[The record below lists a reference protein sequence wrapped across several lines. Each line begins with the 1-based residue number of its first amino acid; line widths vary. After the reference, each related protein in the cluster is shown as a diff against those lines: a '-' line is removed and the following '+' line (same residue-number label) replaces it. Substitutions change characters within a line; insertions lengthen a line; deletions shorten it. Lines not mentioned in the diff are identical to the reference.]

1 MLNGIRS
8 GLKSSL
14 VYASLLILVLPACKT
29 PAVFESDIIP
39 AQKMTEF
46 VLMNPEEPKLAS
58 GDKITVSIWG
68 HQELSIGSI
77 NSPFVSD
84 EATGRWVMLDKIGE
98 VNLPKIGRTNLKGYN
113 VKEAGYFLEELY
125 AKHIQNPVINVR
137 IINHYVTV
145 LGEVNKPGKYQLDN
159 ESLTLVELLGQ
170 TEGYT
175 KYAKLSDIQLI
186 RNVNGEM
193 VKFPISFATLNSLN
207 KQNASIKP
215 GDIVYIPPTKKK
227 ASDITMNRVIPIAS
241 ILTGAALVLS
251 SFRK

>member
-1 MLNGIRS
+1 MVNDGIIYK
-8 GLKSSL
+8 LF
-14 VYASLLILVLPACKT
+14 VSLLFSTIFLSSCKT
-29 PAVFESDIIP
+29 PAVFESELMP
-39 AQKMTEF
+39 AHKMTEF
-46 VLMNPEEPKLAS
+46 VLMNPVEPVLSS

-68 HQELSIGSI
+68 HTDLSIGSI

-84 EATGRWVMLDKIGE
+84 EGTGRWVMLDKQGE

-137 IINHYVTV
+137 IINHFVTI

-159 ESLTLVELLGQ
+159 DDLSLIELLGQ

-175 KYAKLSDIQLI
+175 KYAKLDDIQLI
-186 RNVNGEM
+186 RKVNGQTI
-193 VKFPISFATLNSLN
+193 KFPINFSTLSALD

-227 ASDITMNRVIPIAS
+227 ASDLTMNRVIPVAS
-241 ILTGAALVLS
+241 ILTGLALVVS